1 MHRVLDQSHVL
12 MHQGIGRSMIYYL
25 IPVKEVMVESMLG
38 LGAQRRVE
46 RTDQTC
52 DLCFYLLAQ
61 FYT

>member
-25 IPVKEVMVESMLG
+25 IPVIEVMGSMLG